1 MDTTPALPLAHYRLL
16 GNTGLRVSPLCLG
29 TMTFGKEWGFGAEK
43 DESRRI
49 FEEYAQAGGNFVDTA
64 INYNLGTSEEWCG
77 EFLASE
83 RERFVL
89 ATKYS
94 FSTREGDPNS
104 GGNHR
109 KNMVQSVEASLR
121 RMKTDYIDLYW
132 LHVWEFRT
140 PVEEVMRAVDDLVR
154 AGKILYFGLSDT
166 PAWKVA
172 QAHTLS
178 TLRGWTGITAIQIE
192 YSLIERTVER
202 ELMPMARELGLG
214 VTPWSPLGAGVL
226 TGKYLDNPE
235 GEGDG
240 TRAKA
245 AARRFNERNTSIAK
259 TVREVAVEAGCSS
272 AQAAL
277 AWLLKQPGVTSPIIG
292 ARTVQQLRDNLG
304 CLSVE
309 LGEAHLAR
317 LSDVSAIE
325 PGFPNHFIYN
335 PNIQTAI
342 CAKTVWCISATLAFA
357 SDIAGRVSTIKTT
370 KNRVVFRET

>member
-1 MDTTPALPLAHYRLL
+1 MTDTTAPALDHYRLL
-16 GNTGLRVSPLCLG
+16 GGTGLRISPLCLG

-43 DESRRI
+43 GESRRI
-49 FEEYAQAGGNFVDTA
+49 FDAYAEAGGNFVDTA
-64 INYNLGTSEEWCG
+64 INYNLGTSEEWTG
-77 EFLASE
+77 EFLDGR

-89 ATKYS
+89 ATKYT
-94 FSTREGDPNS
+94 FGTREGDPNS

-121 RMKTDYIDLYW
+121 RMGTDYIDLYW

-154 AGKILYFGLSDT
+154 AGKVLYFGLSDT

-172 QAHTLS
+172 QAHTLAG
-178 TLRGWTGITAIQIE
+178 LRGWTGVSAIQVE

-202 ELMPMARELGLG
+202 ELLPMARELGIG

-235 GEGDG
+235 GEGEG

-245 AARRFNERNTSIAK
+245 ASRRLNDA
-259 TVREVAVEAGCSS
+259 SS
-272 AQAAL
+272 AIARAVRDVAKESGHSAAQVAL
-277 AWLLKQPGVTSPIIG
+277 AWLLRQRGVTAPIVG
-292 ARTVQQLRDNLG
+292 ARTVEQLRDNLG
-304 CLSVE
+304 CLSCQ
-309 LGEAHLAR
+309 LADEQMAK
-317 LSDVSAIE
+317 LDEISAID

-335 PNIQTAI
+335 PNIQQSI
-342 CAKTVWCISATLAFA
+342 CSKTEVESRLP
-357 SDIAGRVSTIKTT
+357 
-370 KNRVVFRET
+370 

>member
-1 MDTTPALPLAHYRLL
+1 MSVLAQTDSIATVLQLDSYRLL
-16 GNTGLRVSPLCLG
+16 GASGMRVSPLCLG
-29 TMTFGKEWGFGAEK
+29 TMTFGREWGFGAEK

-49 FEEYAQAGGNFVDTA
+49 FEAYAAAGGNFIDTA

-77 EFLASE
+77 EFLAGE

-89 ATKYS
+89 ATKYT

-109 KNMVQSVEASLR
+109 KNIVQSVDKSLR
-121 RMKTDYIDLYW
+121 RLRTEYIDLYW

-154 AGKILYFGLSDT
+154 AGKVLYFGLSDT

-172 QAHTLS
+172 QAHTLAG
-178 TLRGWTGITAIQIE
+178 LRGWTGISAIQIE

-202 ELMPMARELGLG
+202 ELLPMARELGIG

-235 GEGDG
+235 GDGEG

-245 AARRFNERNTSIAK
+245 AQRRLNERNNAIASA
-259 TVREVAVEAGCSS
+259 VCEVAQASGYS
-272 AQAAL
+272 AAEVAL
-277 AWLLKQPGVTSPIIG
+277 AWLLRQRGVTSPIIG
-292 ARTVQQLRDNLG
+292 ARTVEQLRDNLG
-304 CLSVE
+304 CLQCE
-309 LGEAHLAR
+309 
-317 LSDVSAIE
+317 LSDEQLTKLNEVSAIE

-335 PNIQTAI
+335 PNIQQAI
-342 CAKTVWCISATLAFA
+342 CAKTEVES
-357 SDIAGRVSTIKTT
+357 RMP
-370 KNRVVFRET
+370 